1 MKNLLR
7 FILAL
12 LLLAALALGCAAAEA
27 PATLSLEG
35 YALKWEDTFDG
46 DALDRSNW
54 NVERHDPGWVN
65 EEWQA
70 YVDSEE
76 NIFLEDGKLVIRPV
90 KKVDAAGKA
99 SYTSGRV
106 STQHKQDFTYGLF
119 EARLKVPEGMG
130 YLPAFWLMATDENIY
145 GQWPRCG
152 EIDIMEVH
160 GSNTGTTYGTLHY
173 GNPHGQ
179 SQASKTLAEG
189 SFSEDFHTYA
199 LEWLPGEMRWYVDGE
214 LIHTENNWYSVTVG
228 QGEITYPAPFDQ
240 PFYIILNLAVGG
252 TWVGYP
258 DATTDFD
265 NARYEIDYV
274 RVYQKDAYDENVSK
288 PTKTLIY
295 REPDAHGNYLVNGDL
310 AVDESLSDSK
320 NWFFLTTQGG
330 VAEASIADGQMNI
343 LVEKSGSVDYSVQL
357 VQPDLPLQ
365 KGGVYQ
371 ISFDACATG
380 DRTMLVGVS
389 APDLNYIRY
398 MPDTLVNLT
407 GQKQSYA
414 FEFPMTMDS
423 DVNGRLEFNMG
434 NVRSTDDI
442 FISNVAV
449 KLLRMEEATGPEAKT
464 VLADGNYLYNGKF
477 QEGEGRL
484 GFWEVQND
492 SSAALTVTD
501 FADGRRLKI
510 SGLHDGSVT
519 LTQTDLALGEGD
531 YLFSISLEGAAGQ
544 TVAVTAGGESFTFTL
559 EEGRTAYAQRF
570 TLGSSLPDHSVTL
583 VFSGDCLADN
593 IAITEDSLLRN
604 GSFNANLAGFEPYA
618 YNTGNVTWVV
628 DSLTEDNAVDY
639 TISDT
644 GDQVWHIQ
652 LKQTG
657 VRLEKGQKYR
667 LTFQAKASMAREIL
681 YAIQKDGSK
690 HNDDWTPYV
699 ENAVAVGPEWK
710 TISVDFTMHH
720 ESDPDCVF
728 NISMGAVNGKQI
740 RDQHRIVIDNISL
753 EMIN

>member
-1 MKNLLR
+1 MKKLLR
-7 FILAL
+7 FCIAIL
-12 LLLAALALGCAAAEA
+12 LLSGLALGWAAAEA
-27 PATLSLEG
+27 PAGLSLEG
-35 YALKWEDTFDG
+35 YTLKWEDTFDG
-46 DALDRSNW
+46 DALDRASW
-54 NVERHDPGWVN
+54 NVELHDPGWVN

-70 YVDSEE
+70 YVDSVE

-90 KKVDAAGKA
+90 KAVDAAGKA

-119 EARLKVPEGMG
+119 EARLKVPEGVG

-160 GSNTGTTYGTLHY
+160 GSNTKTTYGTLHY

-179 SQASKTLAEG
+179 SQASLTLVEG
-189 SFSEDFHTYA
+189 SFSEAFHTFA
-199 LEWLPGEMRWYVDGE
+199 LEWLPGEMRWYVDGQ

-258 DATTDFD
+258 DETTDFD
-265 NARYEIDYV
+265 SARYEIDYV
-274 RVYQKDAYDENVSK
+274 RVYQRDEYDENVSK

-295 REPDAHGNYLVNGDL
+295 REPDANGNYLINGDL
-310 AVDESLSDSK
+310 SEGESLTDGEG
-320 NWFFLTTQGG
+320 WFFLTAQGG
-330 VAEASIADGQMNI
+330 AAEASIADGQLSI

-357 VQPDLPLQ
+357 VQPDLPMQ

-371 ISFDACATG
+371 VSFDAYATG
-380 DRTMLVGVS
+380 ERTMLVGVS

-398 MPDTLVNLT
+398 MPDTLVSLT
-407 GQKQSYA
+407 AEKQSYT

-434 NVRSTDDI
+434 NVASTDDI
-442 FISNVAV
+442 FLSNVAV
-449 KLLRMEEATGPEAKT
+449 KLLRMEESDGPEAKA
-464 VLADGNYLYNGKF
+464 VLTDGNYLYNGKF

-484 GFWEVQND
+484 GFWDILND
-492 SSAALTVTD
+492 SGAALAVTD

-510 SGLHDGSVT
+510 SGLAEGSVT
-519 LTQTDLALGEGD
+519 LTQTDLALGEGA
-531 YLFSISLEGAAGQ
+531 YLFSIDLEGTAGQ
-544 TVAVTAGGESFTFTL
+544 SVAVTVGGEPFTLTL
-559 EEGRTAYAQRF
+559 EEGKTAYSHRF
-570 TLGSSLPDHSVTL
+570 TLGSDLPNRDVTL
-583 VFSGDCLADN
+583 TFSGDCLADN
-593 IAITEDSLLRN
+593 LSLTEDSLLKN

-618 YNTGNVTWVV
+618 YNTGHVTWVV

-639 TISDT
+639 AINDT

-657 VRLEKGQKYR
+657 VRVEQGQKYR
-667 LTFQAKASMAREIL
+667 LTFQAKCSIERDIL
-681 YAIQKDGSK
+681 YAIQKDGNK

-699 ENAVAVGPEWK
+699 ENIVAVGPEWR
-710 TISVDFTMHH
+710 TVSVEFTMSHPT
-720 ESDPDCVF
+720 DLDCVF
-728 NISMGAVNGKQI
+728 NISMGAVNGKRI
-740 RDQHRIVIDNISL
+740 TDQHRIVIDNISL
-753 EMIN
+753 EKIN